1 MPRLAATPWRSS
13 THTTCTRTDGIF
25 QAFEEKRAHA
35 FIGLYDR
42 FFEQPNA
49 AANVAY
55 IREAAASTKVPVSLM
70 LDHGASFEQC
80 IRAISLGF
88 TDVMFDGSKL
98 PLEENIS
105 ADEARRARRPRR
117 RRGG

>member
-1 MPRLAATPWRSS
+1 MALVSVKQALKDAQAGGYALALFDTYDMHA
-13 THTTCTRTDGIF
+13 TDGIF
-25 QAFEEKRAHA
+25 QAFEAKRAHA

-80 IRAISLGF
+80 
-88 TDVMFDGSKL
+88 V
-98 PLEENIS
+98 
-105 ADEARRARRPRR
+105 RRSRSVSPT
-117 RRGG
+117 